1 MRSGSSIL
9 GFVVAAA
16 LLVGAC
22 APAAPASPT
31 AAPAAKPTEASAK
44 PAAGASPAASAS
56 PAAFPAASPSPSPGA
71 APATGPAPAAAA
83 KPSGPLTKMTVSYS
97 NVTPSF
103 LPMWVAKEA
112 GIFEQNGLD
121 VEPQLISGGQVL
133 MASLI
138 SGQTPIGTVGGS
150 EVLSAAAAGA
160 DLVVL
165 GILVPVS
172 PWQFWTA
179 PDIKSP
185 DQVKGKKLAIVTV
198 GGSADIALRIGLPKL
213 GIDPDKDVTIVATG
227 STENLNAA
235 LLNGAVDGA
244 ATHPP
249 DTTVFKAKGFNVLF
263 DLAEQK
269 VASADTAMVT
279 QRSFLNSNRDT
290 VQRYI
295 DSIVQGIAREKTD
308 KPFAVKVLKNYM
320 KLTDDEAA
328 SDAYDYY
335 STRIRPW
342 QPLATP
348 EQFAEAKAALGA
360 KNDKVRDFDVTKVID
375 NSFIQS
381 AASRG
386 LAGGP

>member
-1 MRSGSSIL
+1 
-9 GFVVAAA
+9 
-16 LLVGAC
+16 
-22 APAAPASPT
+22 
-31 AAPAAKPTEASAK
+31 
-44 PAAGASPAASAS
+44 
-56 PAAFPAASPSPSPGA
+56 
-71 APATGPAPAAAA
+71 
-83 KPSGPLTKMTVSYS
+83 MTVSYS

-172 PWQFWTA
+172 PWQFWTS
-179 PDIKSP
+179 PDIKTA

-213 GIDPDKDVTIVATG
+213 GIDPDKDMTIVATG

-360 KNDKVRDFDVTKVID
+360 KNDKVRDFDVTKIID